1 MLNAFMRPTCNP
13 LFSTGIIS
21 NSVNLTWLP
30 TDYDRQELNHTVT
43 NTVAASDLEATQPT
57 YCSRTDL
64 SAKYPHA
71 VPFRDAYPVEG
82 RKLAKAR
89 QMPG

>member
-30 TDYDRQELNHTVT
+30 TDYDRQEVDSTAVGCLRKQAPAC
-43 NTVAASDLEATQPT
+43 AATISIAEVCNSSVGL
-57 YCSRTDL
+57 RT
-64 SAKYPHA
+64 
-71 VPFRDAYPVEG
+71 
-82 RKLAKAR
+82 
-89 QMPG
+89 